1 MNSRMKANGKV
12 RDILTMYRPIAA
24 VIGGFQAAPG
34 RIMGHAGAWTGLGEG
49 TSESKYKA
57 LEGAG
62 VTMVDHPA
70 KFGSVMR
77 DILAKSGRSVN
88 RIVRSNAFPRQ
99 ITKCELTSSR
109 SNQQL
114 KSNNAVHT
122 THHASHAVRSH
133 HRRAPRCGFPEP
145 PLRRCSG
152 LSMSGYYE
160 PPQWPPSGQ
169 AGWDHQTPPPARS
182 GMSHSDAMRRQPS
195 TALD

>member
-1 MNSRMKANGKV
+1 MKANGKV

-34 RIMGHAGAWTGLGEG
+34 RIMGHAGAWTGLGEV

-133 HRRAPRCGFPEP
+133 HRRPQFSNKNGPYT
-145 PLRRCSG
+145 
-152 LSMSGYYE
+152 SM
-160 PPQWPPSGQ
+160 
-169 AGWDHQTPPPARS
+169 QTKPPPFSKPTTSPSPHLPLHPRP
-182 GMSHSDAMRRQPS
+182 QP
-195 TALD
+195 TT